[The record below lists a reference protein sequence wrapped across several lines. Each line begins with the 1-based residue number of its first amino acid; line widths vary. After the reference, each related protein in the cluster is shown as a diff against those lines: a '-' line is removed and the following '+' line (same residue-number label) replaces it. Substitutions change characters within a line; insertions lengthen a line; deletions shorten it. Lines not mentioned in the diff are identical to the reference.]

1 MHIPYPQLNSRA
13 QGWPKFM
20 HRKATTADDWSSK
33 GTRVPVAV
41 PRDPRVLV
49 MGAMLAREFADSATE
64 ARLNQA
70 IER

>member
-20 HRKATTADDWSSK
+20 HRKATTADDWSSN
-33 GTRVPVAV
+33 GT
-41 PRDPRVLV
+41 RVLV